1 MLNFRPVT
9 LLIETQTQVFS
20 CEYYNIFKS
29 TYFEKLVSTAASVN
43 CKNFYRATENQIEMK
58 FE

>member
-1 MLNFRPVT
+1 M
-9 LLIETQTQVFS
+9 FS
-20 CEYYNIFKS
+20 CEYYNIFKN

-43 CKNFYRATENQIEMK
+43 CKNFYRAIENLIEMK